1 MAGVPASAADNRVLA
16 PMGSG
21 ESEVRRQM
29 AAASGRIK
37 RLKRIDRVAVAVIT
51 LGGIGVILSV
61 IGILVFIGAEA
72 VPLFRP
78 ASATLKGT
86 LRAPDD
92 VARASMDRWALGSD
106 DFDRY
111 VYTLGSDG
119 RVIFL
124 NRETGAPQ
132 LTFSPPSLAGATV
145 LASSRSLLGNF
156 VAASTTDGRIA
167 LLQIRF
173 LPVHGDAGL
182 TGVKVDVRERG
193 TVEIDAQRRRAER
206 VSYLEENGR
215 KFVAGQVSP
224 FELALLWVDETETE
238 RRALVTVASGRT
250 ITAVRVGGT
259 GTAIAGTDRGE
270 VYHWRLQEEATLT
283 DVSPVSDSAVT
294 ALEYMIGNNTFIAG
308 MADGRLSAWFRAP
321 ANVEGDYGMVR
332 SADFEP
338 QGARITAIAA
348 STRDRTFAT
357 GDASGHVVVRH
368 QTSNRTLTRIAG
380 TTPVQ
385 NVVMTPKSDGLLVAR
400 AGGEIDRVAVGNAHP
415 EASLHTLFG
424 KVWYEGYAGPEYVW
438 QSTGATDDF
447 EPKMSLVP
455 LVFGTIKGT
464 FYALVFAIPLA
475 VLGALYTSQFVHPS
489 IRARIKPTIE
499 IMAALP
505 SVVIG
510 FVAGLYLAPVVERNL
525 VAIMLL
531 VLALPIFGTSGFL
544 IWNILPYALRR
555 WVQVGAELLVIVPML
570 VIAGWL
576 AFALAPSV
584 EHWLFAGDARQ
595 WLSNTLGITYDQRNS
610 LVVGLSMG
618 FAVIPIIFTIC
629 EDAFSSVP
637 SNLVAAS
644 LAMGASRWQT
654 AIRVVLPTAS
664 PGVFSAVMVGFGR
677 AVGETMIVLM
687 ATGNTPI
694 MDWSMFNGFRTLS
707 ANIAVEIPEAPQ
719 GATLYR
725 ILFLS
730 GALLFVLTFTLNTLA
745 EIVRQ
750 RLRERYRAL

>member
-1 MAGVPASAADNRVLA
+1 MSLPAADRPGFSA
-16 PMGSG
+16 PATSG

-29 AAASGRIK
+29 AAAAGRIK
-37 RLKRIDRVAVAVIT
+37 RLKRVDRVAVGVITFGGIAVI
-51 LGGIGVILSV
+51 LAV

-78 ASATLKGT
+78 SSSTLKGT
-86 LRAPDD
+86 LRPAES
-92 VARASMDRWALGSD
+92 VASVPMERWALGSD

-111 VYTLGSDG
+111 VYLLEHSG

-124 NRETGAPQ
+124 NRETGAQ
-132 LTFSPPSLAGATV
+132 ELTFSPPSLAGATV
-145 LASSRSLLGNF
+145 LASSRSLLGDF
-156 VAASTTDGRIA
+156 VAASTTNGRVV

-173 LPVHGDAGL
+173 LPVHGAEGL

-193 TVEIDAQRRRAER
+193 AAVIDPAKRPAER
-206 VSYLEENGR
+206 LSYLEEGER

-224 FELALLWVDETETE
+224 SEMALWWIDEGAAE
-238 RRALVTVASGRT
+238 RRAVVGVGTGET
-250 ITAVRVGGT
+250 ITAVRVGRT
-259 GTAIAGTDRGE
+259 GTAIAGTDKGK

-308 MADGRLSAWFRAP
+308 TADGRLSAWFRAP
-321 ANVEGDYGMVR
+321 ANPDGDYGMVR
-332 SADFEP
+332 AAEFEP
-338 QGARITAIAA
+338 QGARVTAIAA

-357 GDASGHVVVRH
+357 GSDDGRIVLRH
-368 QTSNRTLTRIAG
+368 QTSNRTLTRIDG
-380 TTPVQ
+380 TTPVRGL
-385 NVVMTPKSDGLLVAR
+385 VMTPKSDGLLVSRA
-400 AGGEIDRVAVGNAHP
+400 AGGIDRVALFNPHP

-424 KVWYEGYAGPEYVW
+424 KVWYEGYAEPEYVW

-447 EPKMSLVP
+447 EPKMSLAP

-489 IRARIKPTIE
+489 IRARVKPTIE

-510 FVAGLYLAPVVERNL
+510 FVAGLYLASVVERNL
-525 VAIMLL
+525 VAMMLL
-531 VLALPIFGTSGFL
+531 VIFLPLFGTSGFM
-544 IWNILPYALRR
+544 IWSILPHGLKRR
-555 WVQVGAELLVIVPML
+555 VRVGAELLLIVPL
-570 VIAGWL
+570 LLAAAWL
-576 AFALAPSV
+576 AFALAPFV
-584 EHWLFAGDARQ
+584 ETWLFAGDARQ
-595 WLSNTLGITYDQRNS
+595 WLSTTLGVTYDQRNS
-610 LVVGLSMG
+610 LVVGLAMG

-629 EDAFSSVP
+629 EDAFGSVP

-654 AIRVVLPTAS
+654 AVRVVLPTAS
-664 PGVFSAVMVGFGR
+664 PGVFSAIMVGFGR

-730 GALLFVLTFTLNTLA
+730 GALLFVLTFTVNTVA
-745 EIVRQ
+745 ELVRQ

>member
-1 MAGVPASAADNRVLA
+1 MSLSAADNPRLA
-16 PMGSG
+16 PAVEG
-21 ESEVRRQM
+21 ESAVRRQM
-29 AAASGRIK
+29 AAAAGRIK
-37 RLKRIDRVAVAVIT
+37 RLKRIDRVAVGVIT
-51 LGGIGVILSV
+51 LGGVAVILSV

-78 ASATLKGT
+78 ASSTLKGT
-86 LRAPDD
+86 LRIADA
-92 VARASMDRWALGSD
+92 VARAPMDRWALGSD

-111 VYTLGSDG
+111 VYTVEPAG
-119 RVIFL
+119 RVLFF
-124 NRETGAPQ
+124 NRETGAQ
-132 LTFSPPSLAGATV
+132 ELTFDPPSLAGATV

-173 LPVHGDAGL
+173 LPVHGESGL

-193 TVEIDAQRRRAER
+193 AVEIDARRRPAER

-224 FELALLWVDETETE
+224 SEVALLWVDESDAE
-238 RRALVTVASGRT
+238 RRALVSVASGRT
-250 ITAVRVGGT
+250 ITAVRVGRT

-283 DVSPVSDSAVT
+283 DVSPVSESPIT

-308 MADGRLSAWFRAP
+308 SADGRLSAWFRAP
-321 ANVEGDYGMVR
+321 ANADGDYGMVR
-332 SADFEP
+332 AAEFEP
-338 QGARITAIAA
+338 QGARVTAIAA

-357 GDASGHVVVRH
+357 GDAAGHVVLRH
-368 QTSNRTLTRIAG
+368 QTSNRTLTRTPG

-385 NVVMTPKSDGLLVAR
+385 GLAMTPKSDGLLVAR
-400 AGGEIDRVAVGNAHP
+400 AGGDIDRLALSNAHP

-424 KVWYEGYAGPEYVW
+424 KVWYEGYAEPEYVW

-475 VLGALYTSQFVHPS
+475 VLGALYTSQFVHFS
-489 IRARIKPTIE
+489 IRARVKPTIE

-510 FVAGLYLAPVVERNL
+510 FVAGLYLASVVERNL
-525 VAIMLL
+525 VAMMLL
-531 VLALPIFGTSGFL
+531 VIVLPVAGTSG
-544 IWNILPYALRR
+544 ILVWAVLPHAIRR
-555 WVQVGAELLVIVPML
+555 RVKVGAELLVIIPML
-570 VIAGWL
+570 LIGGWL
-576 AFALAPSV
+576 AFALAPSL
-584 EHWLFAGDARQ
+584 ESWLFAGDARQ
-595 WLSNTLGITYDQRNS
+595 WLSSTLGITYDQRNS

-629 EDAFSSVP
+629 EDAFGSVP
-637 SNLVAAS
+637 SNLIAAS

-654 AIRVVLPTAS
+654 AVRVVLPTAS
-664 PGVFSAVMVGFGR
+664 PGVFSAIMVGFGR

>member
-1 MAGVPASAADNRVLA
+1 MAGVPASAAERALA
-16 PMGSG
+16 PVGSG
-21 ESEVRRQM
+21 DSEVRRQM

-72 VPLFRP
+72 LPLFRP
-78 ASATLKGT
+78 AAATLKGT
-86 LRAPDD
+86 LRAPVD
-92 VARASMDRWALGSD
+92 VAQAPMDRWAVGSD

-111 VYTLGSDG
+111 VYTLGPDG

-124 NRETGAPQ
+124 NRETGAPE

-156 VAASTTDGRIA
+156 VAASTTDGRIR

-206 VSYLEENGR
+206 VSYVEGNGR

-224 FELALLWVDETETE
+224 SELALLWVDESDAE
-238 RRALVTVASGRT
+238 RRALVRVASGRT
-250 ITAVRVGGT
+250 ITAVRVGLT

-283 DVSPVSDSAVT
+283 DVSPVSDSPIT
-294 ALEYMIGNNTFIAG
+294 ALEYMIGNNTFIACT
-308 MADGRLSAWFRAP
+308 ADGRLSAWFGAP
-321 ANVEGDYGMVR
+321 ANADGAYGMVR
-332 SADFEP
+332 AAEFEP
-338 QGARITAIAA
+338 QGTRVTAIAA
-348 STRDRTFAT
+348 STRDRTFVT
-357 GDASGHVVVRH
+357 GGADGSVVLRH
-368 QTSNRTLTRIAG
+368 QTSNRTLTRVAG
-380 TTPVQ
+380 RTPVQ
-385 NVVMTPKSDGLLVAR
+385 ALVMTPKSDGLLVAR
-400 AGGEIDRVAVGNAHP
+400 AGGEIDRVALSNAHP

-424 KVWYEGYAGPEYVW
+424 KVWYEGYAQPEYVW

-510 FVAGLYLAPVVERNL
+510 FVAGLYLAGVVERNL
-525 VAIMLL
+525 VAMMLL

-544 IWNILPYALRR
+544 IWSILPHALRR
-555 WVQVGAELLVIVPML
+555 WVRVGAELLVIVPML
-570 VIAGWL
+570 VVAGWL

>member
-1 MAGVPASAADNRVLA
+1 MSVSSADNPSLA
-16 PMGSG
+16 PVLTG
-21 ESEVRRQM
+21 ESAVRRQM
-29 AAASGRIK
+29 AAAARRIR
-37 RLKRIDRVAVAVIT
+37 RLKRIDRIAVGVIT
-51 LGGIGVILSV
+51 LGGIAVILSV

-72 VPLFRP
+72 IPLFRSP
-78 ASATLKGT
+78 SSTFKGT
-86 LRAPDD
+86 LQLAGNVASAPL
-92 VARASMDRWALGSD
+92 DRWALGSD
-106 DFDRY
+106 EFNRY
-111 VYTLGSDG
+111 VYTLDPSGQ
-119 RVIFL
+119 VALL
-124 NRETGAPQ
+124 NRETGAAD
-132 LTFSPPSLAGATV
+132 LTFNPPSLSGASIV
-145 LASSRSLLGNF
+145 ASSRSLLGDF
-156 VAASTTDGRIA
+156 VAASTSDGRVV
-167 LLQIRF
+167 LLQMRF
-173 LPVHGDAGL
+173 LPIHGAAGM
-182 TGVKVDVRERG
+182 TGVKADVRDRG
-193 TVEIDAQRRRAER
+193 VVALDPQHRAAGR
-206 VSYLEENGR
+206 VSYLEEGGR

-224 FELALLWVDETETE
+224 TEVALWWLDESEAE
-238 RRALVTVASGRT
+238 RRALVSIASGT
-250 ITAVRVGGT
+250 ITAIRVGRT

-270 VYHWRLQEEATLT
+270 VYHWLLQEQATLT
-283 DVSPVSDSAVT
+283 DVSPVSSSAVT

-308 MADGRLSAWFRAP
+308 TADGHLSAWFRAP
-321 ANVEGDYGMVR
+321 ANAGGDYGMVR
-332 SADFEP
+332 AAQFEP
-338 QGARITAIAA
+338 QGSAVTAIAA
-348 STRDRTFAT
+348 STRDRTFAA
-357 GDASGHVVVRH
+357 GGADGSVVLRH
-368 QTSNRTLTRIAG
+368 QTSNRTLTRLAG
-380 TTPVQ
+380 TAPVQ
-385 NVVMTPKSDGLLVAR
+385 ALAMTPKSDGLLVAR
-400 AGGEIDRVAVGNAHP
+400 TTGGVDRIAIVNPHP
-415 EASLHTLFG
+415 ESSLHTLFG

-464 FYALVFAIPLA
+464 IYALIFAIPLA

-489 IRARIKPTIE
+489 IRARVKPTIE

-510 FVAGLYLAPVVERNL
+510 FVAGLYLASVVERNL

-531 VLALPIFGTSGFL
+531 LIVLPISGTSGFL
-544 IWNILPYALRR
+544 IWNVLPYALRR
-555 WVQVGAELLVIVPML
+555 RLKVGAELFLIVPL
-570 VIAGWL
+570 LLIGAWL
-576 AFALAPSV
+576 AYAIAPFV
-584 EHWLFAGDARQ
+584 EAWLFAGDARQ
-595 WLSNTLGITYDQRNS
+595 WLSTTLGITYDQRNS
-610 LVVGLSMG
+610 LVVGVAMG

-629 EDAFSSVP
+629 EDAFGSVP

-644 LAMGASRWQT
+644 LAVGASRWQT

-719 GATLYR
+719 GGTLYR

-730 GALLFVLTFTLNTLA
+730 GALLFILTFTVNTVA